1 MHSILDKGT
10 RLSVNS
16 PAELPSASFSR
27 SVCHSGESL
36 RDPLSVP
43 RSFFEPPPDTHRP
56 VVSPFVW
63 RNVRRADS
71 DAQKLSGMARGTEAS
86 PAYQRDAC

>member
-1 MHSILDKGT
+1 MLSILDKGT

-43 RSFFEPPPDTHRP
+43 RSFFEPPPDTHQP
-56 VVSPFVW
+56 VVLLFVW
-63 RNVRRADS
+63 RNVRPTLMHRNIP
-71 DAQKLSGMARGTEAS
+71 GMARGTEAS